1 MIKIE
6 QKSNGYICWSN
17 AADMNNPQ
25 LMEATLNTE
34 TGLIAQKNVDMELKP
49 EQELA
54 LTLLLPM
61 VVLIVLGR
69 LLKLKHAFL
78 ACVQV

>member
-1 MIKIE
+1 MHT
-6 QKSNGYICWSN
+6 
-17 AADMNNPQ
+17 PQ

-34 TGLIAQKNVDMELKP
+34 IGLIAQKNVDMELKP

-78 ACVQV
+78 DYVQV